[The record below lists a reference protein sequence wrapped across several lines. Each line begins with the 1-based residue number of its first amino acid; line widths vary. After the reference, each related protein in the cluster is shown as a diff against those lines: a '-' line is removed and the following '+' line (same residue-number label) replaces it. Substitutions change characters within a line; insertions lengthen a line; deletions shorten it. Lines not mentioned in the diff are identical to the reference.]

1 MAARSCSYRARI
13 AQECVELCIIQVPE
27 ARLVFPDVSVRE
39 NPLLGCVGT
48 TGGGGDAIRRAG
60 DIGRDLAD
68 GIAQRAYIKIPYYA
82 GYPGIFILIGLTR
95 QPGCL
100 IRPWA

>member
-68 GIAQRAYIKIPYYA
+68 GIAQSVQTESVLRSVQAVCGGSA
-82 GYPGIFILIGLTR
+82 R
-95 QPGCL
+95 QAAAC
-100 IRPWA
+100 R